1 MPETL
6 LKELIEDGLDGI
18 EVIHPSHNAH
28 QVKFYKG
35 IVNEYFLLESGG
47 SDFHGGKREDES
59 NLGKYFTTS
68 SVLEAM
74 RNRLIKNS
82 A

>member
-1 MPETL
+1 MPESL
-6 LKELIEDGLDGI
+6 LKELIEEGIDGI
-18 EVIHPSHNAH
+18 EVIHPSHGSH

-47 SDFHGGKREDES
+47 SDFHGGKREDEP
-59 NLGKYFTTS
+59 NLGKYYTTTT
-68 SVLEAM
+68 VLEAM